1 MNDKEKKKDDEIVW
15 MCDECPKYHESE
27 SEFQKHKNK
36 CHDKTEELCPHC
48 GRVIVGKRNLTYHI
62 RSSHEMAKCNKCNK
76 EMKKKNIPRHMLRCQ
91 SDNVSMLS
99 CSECDTEQHTR
110 SSRLIVQLLYRRWT

>member
-1 MNDKEKKKDDEIVW
+1 MIKKRKKDDEIVW

-48 GRVIVGKRNLTYHI
+48 GRVIVGKRNLT
-62 RSSHEMAKCNKCNK
+62 
-76 EMKKKNIPRHMLRCQ
+76 
-91 SDNVSMLS
+91 
-99 CSECDTEQHTR
+99 
-110 SSRLIVQLLYRRWT
+110 